1 MYSSLHVYNYQHTH
15 HSSQSSPR
23 PKNINSVSNVIR
35 LLTLQT
41 EENWLLIAYQLR
53 LTKLQGKLFDNKHHK
68 YKSGSMISI
77 SNGILKGSKIL
88 FCIILTKNFKN
99 SFC

>member
-35 LLTLQT
+35 FLTLQS

-53 LTKLQGKLFDNKHHK
+53 LTKLKRKLFNNKHHK
-68 YKSGSMISI
+68 YKIGSI
-77 SNGILKGSKIL
+77 GILKGSKIL
-88 FCIILTKNFKN
+88 FCIILTKNVKN